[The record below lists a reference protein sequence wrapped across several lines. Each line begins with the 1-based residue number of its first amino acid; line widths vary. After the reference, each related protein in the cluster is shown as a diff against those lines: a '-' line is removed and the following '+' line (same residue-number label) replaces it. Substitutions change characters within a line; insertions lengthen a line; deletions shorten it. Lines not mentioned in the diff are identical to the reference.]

1 VAAKIRIGDAHADFS
16 TLSIEG
22 PAGRF
27 SMEPKVMNLLQVLV
41 DNVGDVVSRAD
52 LLDQVWG
59 EHSGGDES
67 LSRAVSLLRRA
78 FGEVRGGNQYIETVP
93 KRGYRLAAKLATEP
107 PAAAPPPAQ
116 SGSEPEIRTASSWS
130 RRLLAS
136 PSGLVILAAILIVAA
151 IVYLQ
156 LNPEQAIPSEGILA
170 DAIAN
175 EIPATTGQ
183 QKSIAVLPFEDLSS
197 ESDQQYFAD
206 GLAEEILNA
215 LVRFPELRVVGRKS
229 SFTFRDPTTNLGEI
243 NSALAVSH
251 VLTGSLRKQGSR
263 VRITARIVQ
272 TKDGS
277 NLWSDSYDGDIN
289 DIFDLQEEI
298 ARQITKSLGVVLD
311 LSAQKRFARKLT
323 DNRQAYDLFLQGR
336 AMSRNFG
343 HRNKTKAKELLGQ
356 AVSLDP
362 NFAAAWAWLAQ
373 ANLFLT
379 LTAQSS
385 QIPGLVATA
394 RGAVNKSLAL
404 DPDLAMGHYVR
415 TILLDY
421 DLDFA
426 ESMASVEKAN
436 AINPS
441 QPFLAIRRGNYHAVI
456 GRSKYGSELMEQG
469 LLWDPTD
476 SVGLLNLGIAQLAMG
491 QIDRATTL
499 IKRSDDL
506 GFVPAAGQ
514 LCMILKVQNLSEDAY
529 NCWISLSD
537 NFRNRYSP
545 VFQNQQQWLMLGRAS
560 FLDEPLAQREATKML
575 NTYFSEPGSRANTYL
590 LQMYLFV
597 GGPKHFM
604 QTFVSHPY
612 PLNSGAISGIWDD
625 GQVNRKLRQHP
636 DFPAFAE
643 HIGLLKA
650 WQKYGWPDR
659 CQALTGTD
667 GSNRQFSCD

>member
-1 VAAKIRIGDAHADFS
+1 MAAKIRIRDAHVDFS

-22 PAGRF
+22 PAGQF

-41 DNVGDVVSRAD
+41 DNAGNVVSRSE

-59 EHSGGDES
+59 KHSGGDES
-67 LSRAVSLLRRA
+67 LSRAISLLRRA

-93 KRGYRLAAKLATEP
+93 KRGYRLAADLATVP
-107 PAAAPPPAQ
+107 
-116 SGSEPEIRTASSWS
+116 GTGPETRSASSWPK
-130 RRLLAS
+130 RLFTS
-136 PSGLVILAAILIVAA
+136 PPGFAMLGATLIIAA

-156 LNPEQAIPSEGILA
+156 FNPDQTISGEAIPAKNLASETLSTA
-170 DAIAN
+170 AV
-175 EIPATTGQ
+175 

-197 ESDQQYFAD
+197 ASDQQYFAD

-215 LVRFPELRVVGRKS
+215 LVQFPELRVIGRKS
-229 SFTFRDPTTNLGEI
+229 SFTFRDPTLNLGEI
-243 NSALAVSH
+243 NSTLAVSH

-263 VRITARIVQ
+263 VRITARLVKTQ
-272 TKDGS
+272 DGS
-277 NLWSDSYDGDIN
+277 NMWSDNYDGDIN

-311 LSAQKRFARKLT
+311 LSTQQRFVPKLT

-336 AMSRNFG
+336 VMSRKFG

-373 ANLFLT
+373 ANLYLT

-394 RGAVNKSLAL
+394 REAVNRSLRL
-404 DPDLAMGHYVR
+404 DPKLAMGHYVR

-436 AINPS
+436 ALNPQ
-441 QPFLAIRRGNYHAVI
+441 QPFLAIRQGNYHAVI

-476 SVGLLNLGIAQLAMG
+476 SVGLLNLGTALQAIG
-491 QIDRATTL
+491 QFDRATKL
-499 IKRSDDL
+499 FRRSDDL
-506 GFVPAAGQ
+506 GFIPAAGQ
-514 LCMILKVQNLSEDAY
+514 LCILLKTRQLAQEAY
-529 NCWISLSD
+529 NCWTGLSD
-537 NFRNRYSP
+537 NFRHRYSP
-545 VFQNQQQWLMLGRAS
+545 VFQGQQQWLMLGRAA
-560 FLDEPLAQREATKML
+560 FLDDPLAQQKAAAML
-575 NTYFSEPGSRANTYL
+575 NTYFAEPGSRANTYL

-597 GGPKHFM
+597 GGPEAFM

-612 PLNSGAISGIWDD
+612 PLNSGAISLIWDD
-625 GQVNRKLRQHP
+625 REIHHQLRQHSG
-636 DFPAFAE
+636 FPAFVE
-643 HIGLLKA
+643 RIGLLRA

-659 CQALTGTD
+659 CRAQDGTD
-667 GSNRQFSCD
+667 GSNGQFSCD